1 MNELKAIKVS
11 DLHPF
16 PYNPFKV
23 QDDIEME
30 MLVESI
36 KEYGVIT
43 PLVVRPLDTGGYE
56 IISGHRRTA
65 ACQKA
70 GIDKI
75 PAFVRSMDRDAAI
88 VAMVDCNLQR
98 EHLLPSEKAFAYHMR
113 LEAMKRQGFRSDL
126 TSDQLG
132 PKFRS
137 NEMLA
142 QTAIDSKTQIQRY
155 IRLTYLEKPL
165 LDLVDDGRIAL
176 TPAVELSY
184 LQPEEQNNLI
194 ETIESEDATPTL
206 SQAQRM
212 RKMSEDG
219 TLDMDAVFN
228 LMTEVKGNQKEVLK
242 VPTERIRKY
251 FKPNTS
257 FKEME
262 ETICK
267 VLDDWYKRK
276 QRDRDNAR

>member
-1 MNELKAIKVS
+1 MNEIKAIKVS

-16 PYNPFKV
+16 PDNPFKV
-23 QDDIEME
+23 LDDIEME

-36 KEYGVIT
+36 KNYGIIT

-65 ACQKA
+65 ACEKA
-70 GIDKI
+70 GIEKV

-88 VAMVDCNLQR
+88 VALVDCNLQR
-98 EHLLPSEKAFAYHMR
+98 EHLLPSEKAFAYRMR

-142 QTAIDSKTQIQRY
+142 QTAADSKTQIQRY

-165 LDLVDDGRIAL
+165 LDLVDEGRISL
-176 TPAVELSY
+176 TPGVELSY

-194 ETIESEDATPTL
+194 ETIESEDATPSL

-212 RKMSEDG
+212 RKMSEAG
-219 TLDMDAVFN
+219 TLDMDAIFN
-228 LMTEVKGNQKEVLK
+228 LMNEVKGNQKEVLK
-242 VPTERIRKY
+242 VPAERIRKY

-257 FKEME
+257 PKEME

-276 QRDRDNAR
+276 ERNRDDAR

>member
-1 MNELKAIKVS
+1 MNQIKAIKVS

-16 PYNPFKV
+16 QDNPFKV
-23 QDDIEME
+23 QDDMEME
-30 MLVESI
+30 MLVDSV
-36 KEYGVIT
+36 KEYGIIT

-98 EHLLPSEKAFAYHMR
+98 EHLLPSEKAFAYRMR
-113 LEAMKRQGFRSDL
+113 LEAMKRQGYRTDL
-126 TSDQLG
+126 TSAQVGQKFVSVEQLAEKS
-132 PKFRS
+132 P
-137 NEMLA
+137 
-142 QTAIDSKTQIQRY
+142 DSRVQIQRY
-155 IRLTYLEKPL
+155 IRLTYLEKAL
-165 LDLVDDGRIAL
+165 LDLVDEGRISL

-194 ETIESEDATPTL
+194 ETIESEDATPSL

-212 RKMSEDG
+212 RKMSEAG
-219 TLDMDAVFN
+219 TLDMDVIFN